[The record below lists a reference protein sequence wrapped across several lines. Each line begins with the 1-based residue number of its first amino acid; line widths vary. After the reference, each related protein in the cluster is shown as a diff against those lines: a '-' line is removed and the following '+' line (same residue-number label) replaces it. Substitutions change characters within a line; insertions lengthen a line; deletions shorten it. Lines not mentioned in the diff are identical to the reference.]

1 MAALTQTDLD
11 ALDQAIATGE
21 LTVEMNGRR
30 VTYRSVPEL
39 LQARSHVA
47 AQVAATANAGRAT
60 PGAVRYNF
68 ATTRGF

>member
-1 MAALTQTDLD
+1 MAELTQTDLN

-39 LQARSHVA
+39 LQARAHVA
-47 AQVAATANAGRAT
+47 AQVAAAANAGRPA
-60 PGAVRYNF
+60 PGAVRYHC

>member
-21 LTVEMNGRR
+21 LTVEINGRR

-39 LQARSHVA
+39 LQARAHVDA
-47 AQVAATANAGRAT
+47 RLTASANAGRPA